1 MRVAPPQIK
10 LPKRIA
16 TKWFHPYR
24 DPAHQR
30 QNFDK
35 KRVVQKNA
43 NFKCALL
50 CEKRNLKP
58 NAGNPLPATQT
69 DCYERTKATQAAG
82 VLHDDDEEDKDKDED
97 SEDVR

>member
-1 MRVAPPQIK
+1 MVSSLSGSGSSTPE
-10 LPKRIA
+10 
-16 TKWFHPYR
+16 F
-24 DPAHQR
+24 R
-30 QNFDK
+30 QK
-35 KRVVQKNA
+35 AGCPKNA
-43 NFKCALL
+43 NSKCALL

-97 SEDVR
+97 NEDVR